1 MLTPQQLQQ
10 YQPQGYTIIPNALS
24 SEQCAELKARAA
36 EIVANWEEDSQNPI
50 FTTKD
55 NDRTGDNYFL
65 NSAENIS
72 CFYEEAAFDDNG
84 QLVQERAESINKI
97 GHALHELDP
106 VFSEIFH
113 SPIFGEIAADIGIAS
128 PEIRQSMYI
137 FKQPRIGGEVNWHQD
152 ATFFY
157 TEPLSV
163 VTYWFAIEDATLEN
177 GCLWVEPAGHNGPLR
192 ERFNRDGDV
201 TSMETLDGTPWPSI
215 EDGTPLEV
223 PAGTL
228 VCFHGRL
235 PHYSAP
241 NHSSKSRQAFTLH
254 VTDGDTDYAES
265 NWLQTKALPLR
276 GFDRS

>member
-1 MLTPQQLQQ
+1 MLSTNQKSQFQT
-10 YQPQGYTIIPNALS
+10 QGYTVIPNALS
-24 SEQCAELKARAA
+24 PEQCSQLKTRAA

-65 NSAENIS
+65 NSAEKIS
-72 CFYEEAAFDDNG
+72 CFYEEAAFNENG
-84 QLVQERAESINKI
+84 KLIQDRAESINKI

-106 VFSEIFH
+106 VFSEISH
-113 SPIFGEIAADIGIAS
+113 LPILGEIAADLGITQ

-157 TEPLSV
+157 TDPLSV

-177 GCLWVEPAGHNGPLR
+177 GCLWVEPAGHTGPLR
-192 ERFNRDGDV
+192 ERFNRESNV
-201 TSMETLDGTPWPSI
+201 TSMVVLDEKPWPST
-215 EDGTPLEV
+215 EGGMPLEV

-241 NHSSKSRQAFTLH
+241 NHSDKSRQAFTLH
-254 VTDGDTDYAES
+254 VTDGKATYADS
-265 NWLQTKALPLR
+265 NWLQTRELPLR
-276 GFDRS
+276 GFDSQ

>member
-1 MLTPQQLQQ
+1 MLSPSQLQQ
-10 YQPQGYTIIPNALS
+10 YQTQGYTIIPNALS
-24 SEQCAELKARAA
+24 PEQCTQLKSRAA

-72 CFYEEAAFDDNG
+72 CFYEEAAFDG
-84 QLVQERAESINKI
+84 EGKLVQDRAESINKI

-106 VFSEIFH
+106 VFSEISH
-113 SPIFGEIAADIGIAS
+113 LPILGEIAADLGIAQ

-157 TEPLSV
+157 TDPLSV
-163 VTYWFAIEDATLEN
+163 VTYWFAIEDATLDN
-177 GCLWVEPAGHNGPLR
+177 GCLWVEPAGHTGPLR
-192 ERFNRDGDV
+192 ERFNRESNV
-201 TSMETLDGTPWPSI
+201 TSMVVLDEKPWPSTEGGI
-215 EDGTPLEV
+215 PLEV

-241 NHSSKSRQAFTLH
+241 NHSNKSRQAFTLH
-254 VTDGDTDYAES
+254 VTDGKATYADS
-265 NWLQTKALPLR
+265 NWLQTRELPLR
-276 GFDRS
+276 GFDSQ